1 MRQTKK
7 ASVWPVGLVGS
18 LYYERPILDEKGVVV
33 GWSTGWRPERPFAV
47 DMAGFA
53 INLKLILDNPD
64 AMFSFEVP
72 RGYQESTILGAVITK
87 EELEPKADMCSKVS
101 LDLITFNGFFL
112 PLIGAFSLIQ
122 VYVWHTRTENPK
134 LNKTAIELQSK
145 LSKLEI
151 EV

>member
-1 MRQTKK
+1 MRHTKK

-18 LYYERPILDEKGVVV
+18 LYHERPILDEKGVVV

-101 LDLITFNGFFL
+101 LNFITFKFL
-112 PLIGAFSLIQ
+112 F
-122 VYVWHTRTENPK
+122 
-134 LNKTAIELQSK
+134 AINRRL
-145 LSKLEI
+145 LSDSGLRMAYED
-151 EV
+151 